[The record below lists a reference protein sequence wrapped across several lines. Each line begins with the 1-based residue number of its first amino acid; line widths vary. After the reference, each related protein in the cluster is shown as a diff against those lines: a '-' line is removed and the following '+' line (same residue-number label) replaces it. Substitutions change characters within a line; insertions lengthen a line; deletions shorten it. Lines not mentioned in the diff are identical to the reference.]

1 MLSINAVYWI
11 VKGLEVSNLSFHIHE
26 GMLVF
31 NSVNGSG
38 KIFDV
43 IKILLYLVEL
53 MTSVNVENRIVKVLQ
68 IRNLPFNVHEGVL
81 VLHRVYWT
89 GQILQSLNFSLNLV
103 EVVPVVNIL
112 PDWEVHLLESVEALH
127 DFAVLVFSV
136 NLVHGIVE

>member
-1 MLSINAVYWI
+1 
-11 VKGLEVSNLSFHIHE
+11 
-26 GMLVF
+26 
-31 NSVNGSG
+31 
-38 KIFDV
+38 
-43 IKILLYLVEL
+43 

-112 PDWEVHLLESVEALH
+112 PDWEVHLLESVEAFEDLSI
-127 DFAVLVFSV
+127 LMLSV
-136 NLVHGIVE
+136 NVKDRIIEGLQIC

>member
-1 MLSINAVYWI
+1 MFSVNAVHWI
-11 VKGLEVSNLSFHIHE
+11 IQGLQVSYLSFYIHE
-26 GMLVF
+26 GMLMF

-68 IRNLPFNVHEGVL
+68 ICNLPFNVHEDVL

-89 GQILQSLNFSLNLV
+89 GQILQCLNFSLDLV

-112 PDWEVHLLESVEALH
+112 PDWEVHLLEGVEALH
-127 DFAVLVFSV
+127 DFVVLVFSL